1 MTCDA
6 AGKPADF
13 PMNTRAAYPFSAVRS
28 GLIASKTC
36 LVVKTNGAPRSGLVL
51 GPFLANGPY
60 HRGKV
65 TRVSRSSFRKDS
77 GKVLSGDPQALPLTA
92 ACEFRF

>member
-6 AGKPADF
+6 AGKRADF

-65 TRVSRSSFRKDS
+65 TRVDRPLKRTLEKFCQETRKPC
-77 GKVLSGDPQALPLTA
+77 L
-92 ACEFRF
+92 